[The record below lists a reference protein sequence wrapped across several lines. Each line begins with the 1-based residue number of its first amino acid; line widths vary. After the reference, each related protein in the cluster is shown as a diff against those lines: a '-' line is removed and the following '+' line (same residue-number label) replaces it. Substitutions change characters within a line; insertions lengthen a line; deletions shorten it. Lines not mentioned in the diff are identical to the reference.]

1 MLAIKNIFLKHLRK
15 QLRNRYSI
23 FWNLVFPLVLL
34 TILAL
39 IFGGQT
45 GQDISFDISI
55 AMPETALESSESN
68 QSYAMIIDD
77 VIRGIEESEDSR
89 WFQFY
94 RQDPEQSSEE
104 FITQEEGFLESG
116 DRHLILK
123 IPGGSLPEPGQ
134 IEIYRQP
141 GNQLSNIAAD
151 VMNSIINEINREIN
165 LAEGNVSRDQLI
177 ATTSRQIDVSLTN
190 GEEGSFSIAEFL
202 VPGII
207 LFTFLSSGIQV
218 LVGRISS
225 MRARGILRRYFATP
239 LKPIQYFAGI
249 LAFIIVLSIVQVLI
263 IHGWSIFFLD
273 VNLDILNLDFII
285 YMVFALIVSVSIGF
299 MVLSLV
305 QSRESVGVVSQALTY
320 PMAFLSGIFFEVTGM
335 TGILGLIVVINPMTY
350 LVNGM
355 RDILGVYPSPTSDL
369 LNLIVPAIWLIVS
382 IVISMVKF
390 SWNPGGDS

>member
-151 VMNSIINEINREIN
+151 V
-165 LAEGNVSRDQLI
+165 
-177 ATTSRQIDVSLTN
+177 
-190 GEEGSFSIAEFL
+190 
-202 VPGII
+202 
-207 LFTFLSSGIQV
+207 
-218 LVGRISS
+218 RI
-225 MRARGILRRYFATP
+225 
-239 LKPIQYFAGI
+239 
-249 LAFIIVLSIVQVLI
+249 V
-263 IHGWSIFFLD
+263 
-273 VNLDILNLDFII
+273 
-285 YMVFALIVSVSIGF
+285 
-299 MVLSLV
+299 
-305 QSRESVGVVSQALTY
+305 
-320 PMAFLSGIFFEVTGM
+320 
-335 TGILGLIVVINPMTY
+335 
-350 LVNGM
+350 
-355 RDILGVYPSPTSDL
+355 
-369 LNLIVPAIWLIVS
+369 
-382 IVISMVKF
+382 
-390 SWNPGGDS
+390 

>member
-15 QLRNRYSI
+15 QLRDRYSI

-45 GQDISFDISI
+45 GEDISFDISI
-55 AMPETALESSESN
+55 ARPESVRDTSEEN

-77 VIRGIEESEDSR
+77 VIRSIEESEDSR
-89 WFQFY
+89 WFQFHH
-94 RQDPEQSSEE
+94 QDPEQSAEE
-104 FITQEEGFLESG
+104 FIAQEEEFLESG

-123 IPGGSLPEPGQ
+123 IPEGSLPEPDQ

-141 GNQLSNIAAD
+141 GSQLSNIAAD
-151 VMNSIINEINREIN
+151 VINSIVTEINREIN
-165 LAEGNVSRDQLI
+165 IAEGNVSREQLI
-177 ATTSRQIDVSLTN
+177 ATTSRQIDVSLSN
-190 GEEGSFSIAEFL
+190 GEEDSFSMAEYL

-207 LFTFLSSGIQV
+207 LFTFLSSGVEV

-249 LAFIIVLSIVQVLI
+249 LAFIIVLSIVQVLL
-263 IHGWSIFFLD
+263 IHGWSIFFFD
-273 VNLDILNLDFII
+273 INLDLFNFDFIF
-285 YMVFALIVSVSIGF
+285 YMVFALIVSVSMGF

-305 QSRESVGVVSQALTY
+305 KSKESVGVVTQALTY

-335 TGILGLIVVINPMTY
+335 TGILGLIVAINPMTY

-369 LNLIVPAIWLIVS
+369 LNLIVPAIWMIGS
-382 IVISMVKF
+382 IAISLVKF

>member
-15 QLRNRYSI
+15 QLRDRYSI

-45 GQDISFDISI
+45 GEDISFDISI
-55 AMPETALESSESN
+55 ARPESVRDTSEEN

-77 VIRGIEESEDSR
+77 VIRSIEESEDSR
-89 WFQFY
+89 WFQFHH
-94 RQDPEQSSEE
+94 QDPEQSAEE
-104 FITQEEGFLESG
+104 FIAQEEEFLESG

-123 IPGGSLPEPGQ
+123 IPEGSLPEPDQ

-141 GNQLSNIAAD
+141 GSQLSNIAAD
-151 VMNSIINEINREIN
+151 VINSIVTEINREIN
-165 LAEGNVSRDQLI
+165 IAEGNVSREQLI
-177 ATTSRQIDVSLTN
+177 ATTSRQIDVSLSN
-190 GEEGSFSIAEFL
+190 GEEDSFSMAEYL

-207 LFTFLSSGIQV
+207 LFTFLSSGVEV

-249 LAFIIVLSIVQVLI
+249 LAFIIVLSIVQVLL
-263 IHGWSIFFLD
+263 IHGWSIFLFD
-273 VNLDILNLDFII
+273 INLDLFNFDFIF
-285 YMVFALIVSVSIGF
+285 YMVFALIVSVSMGF

-305 QSRESVGVVSQALTY
+305 KSKESVGVVTQALTY

-335 TGILGLIVVINPMTY
+335 TGILGLIVAINPMTY

-369 LNLIVPAIWLIVS
+369 LNLIVPAIWMIGS
-382 IVISMVKF
+382 IAISLVKF

>member
-15 QLRNRYSI
+15 QLRDKYSI

-45 GQDISFDISI
+45 GEDISFDISI
-55 AMPETALESSESN
+55 ARPESVRDTSEEN

-77 VIRGIEESEDSR
+77 VIRSIEESEDSR
-89 WFQFY
+89 WFQFHH
-94 RQDPEQSSEE
+94 QDPEQSAEE
-104 FITQEEGFLESG
+104 FIAQEEEFLESG

-123 IPGGSLPEPGQ
+123 IPEGSLPEPDQ

-141 GNQLSNIAAD
+141 GSQLSNIAAD
-151 VMNSIINEINREIN
+151 VINSIVTEINREIN
-165 LAEGNVSRDQLI
+165 IAEGNVSREQLI
-177 ATTSRQIDVSLTN
+177 ATTSRQIDVSLSN
-190 GEEGSFSIAEFL
+190 GEEDSFSMAEYL

-207 LFTFLSSGIQV
+207 LFTFLSSGVEV

-249 LAFIIVLSIVQVLI
+249 LAFIIVLSIVQVLL
-263 IHGWSIFFLD
+263 IHGWSIFFFD
-273 VNLDILNLDFII
+273 INLDLFNFDFIF
-285 YMVFALIVSVSIGF
+285 YMVFALIVSVSMGF

-305 QSRESVGVVSQALTY
+305 KSKESVGVVTQALTY

-335 TGILGLIVVINPMTY
+335 TGILGLIVAINPMTY

-369 LNLIVPAIWLIVS
+369 LNLIVPAIWMIGS
-382 IVISMVKF
+382 IAISLVKF